1 MPKSKPVLPT
11 RRRFLATGSLGLAG
25 LSAAR
30 AVAADGRPAVTRPR
44 ATSGDALQPD
54 WSERLTVTVGARK
67 GDLVGVTD
75 KPIQAAVDYAARLGG
90 GTVHILP
97 GTYRLD
103 NAVYLRS
110 GVRILGSGAESILIK
125 TPSISTTLAE
135 DSDWYDQEVTLVD
148 PVGFNVGDGVC
159 LQTRNPHNR
168 GQEVL
173 KRTLVARSG
182 NRFKLDR
189 ALRKNFWVK
198 ESPTVSKLFP
208 ILSGEEIEDIV
219 IENITLD
226 GNKANNENLN
236 GNYAGCIF
244 LQDCNRIQMRQVT
257 ARDYNGDGI
266 SWQIC
271 HDVIVEDS
279 HSHGHAGYGLHPGS
293 GSQRP
298 LMRRNRLEN
307 NELGLFFCWGVKYG
321 LAENNT
327 IIDNHRYGVS
337 VGHRDTDNVVRDN
350 EILRSGEV
358 GVIFRRERGR
368 AFAPHRNLLENNRII
383 DSGAEEGIGVDV
395 QGETESVTIAH
406 NDIRETRKPLDR
418 TGVRIGAE
426 TSDIKLVEN
435 NIVGFSKTVSD
446 LRKA

>member
-1 MPKSKPVLPT
+1 MVSDKTSLLT
-11 RRRFLATGSLGLAG
+11 RRSLLSTGSAGLAG
-25 LSAAR
+25 LASTR
-30 AVAADGRPAVTRPR
+30 LRGSNGRPKVKRPR
-44 ATSGDALQPD
+44 ATSGDSLEPN
-54 WSERLTVTVGARK
+54 WSERLTVTVGEQK
-67 GDLVGVTD
+67 GDLVGVAD
-75 KPIQAAVDYAARLGG
+75 KPIQAAVDYVTHLGG
-90 GTVHILP
+90 GTVQILP
-97 GTYRLD
+97 GTYHLN

-148 PVGFNVGDGVC
+148 PSGFQVGDGVC

-168 GQEVL
+168 GKEVL
-173 KRTLVARSG
+173 KRTLIARSG

-208 ILSGEEIEDIV
+208 ILSGEEIEDVI

-226 GNKANNENLN
+226 GNKANNENLD

-244 LQDCNRIQMRQVT
+244 LQDCKRIHMRQVT

-271 HDVIVEDS
+271 HDVVVEDC
-279 HSHGHAGYGLHPGS
+279 HSHGHEGLGLHPGS

-298 LMRRNRLEN
+298 LMRRNRLERN
-307 NELGLFFCWGVKYG
+307 NLGLFFCWGVKYG
-321 LAENNT
+321 LAEKNT
-327 IIDNHRYGVS
+327 IVDNRRFGVS
-337 VGHRDTDNVVRDN
+337 VGHRDTDNVIRDN

-368 AFAPHRNLLENNRII
+368 DFAPHRNLLENNRII
-383 DSGAEEGIGVDV
+383 DSGAEKGIGVDV
-395 QGETESVTIAH
+395 QGETESVTIAR
-406 NDIRETRKPLDR
+406 NDIRETRRPLKR
-418 TGVRIGAE
+418 TGIRIGAD
-426 TSDIKLVEN
+426 TSDIKLVGN
-435 NIVGFSKTVSD
+435 NIVGFSKRVSD
-446 LRKA
+446 LRDA

>member
-1 MPKSKPVLPT
+1 M
-11 RRRFLATGSLGLAG
+11 
-25 LSAAR
+25 
-30 AVAADGRPAVTRPR
+30 
-44 ATSGDALQPD
+44 
-54 WSERLTVTVGARK
+54 
-67 GDLVGVTD
+67 
-75 KPIQAAVDYAARLGG
+75 
-90 GTVHILP
+90 
-97 GTYRLD
+97 
-103 NAVYLRS
+103 
-110 GVRILGSGAESILIK
+110 
-125 TPSISTTLAE
+125 
-135 DSDWYDQEVTLVD
+135 
-148 PVGFNVGDGVC
+148 
-159 LQTRNPHNR
+159 
-168 GQEVL
+168 L

-368 AFAPHRNLLENNRII
+368 AFAPHPQPAREQPHHRQRSRGGHRRRRARRDRIR
-383 DSGAEEGIGVDV
+383 
-395 QGETESVTIAH
+395 H
-406 NDIRETRKPLDR
+406 DR
-418 TGVRIGAE
+418 PQRHSRDAKAAKTAPGVRIGAE
-426 TSDIKLVEN
+426 TSDIQARREQHRRLLKDGFRSAQSIVVAGTRATWSAVPNKLQPVTL
-435 NIVGFSKTVSD
+435 S
-446 LRKA
+446 RP